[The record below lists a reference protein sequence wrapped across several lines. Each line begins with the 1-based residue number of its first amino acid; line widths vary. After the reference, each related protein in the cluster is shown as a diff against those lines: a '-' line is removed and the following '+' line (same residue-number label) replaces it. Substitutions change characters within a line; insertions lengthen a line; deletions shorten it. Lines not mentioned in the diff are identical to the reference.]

1 MMMLEPEDLP
11 AFLTPFTL
19 RAIGG
24 VVYVCTVLFR
34 VCM

>member
-11 AFLTPFTL
+11 VFYSPLTL

-24 VVYVCTVLFR
+24 VVYVYTVLF
-34 VCM
+34 